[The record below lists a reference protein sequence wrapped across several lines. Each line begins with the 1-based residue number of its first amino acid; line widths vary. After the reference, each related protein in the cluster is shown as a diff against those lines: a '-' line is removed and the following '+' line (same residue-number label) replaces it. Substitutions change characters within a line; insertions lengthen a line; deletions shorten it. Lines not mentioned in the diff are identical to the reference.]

1 MYSPTDPTKEGDA
14 VAGVL
19 VGYLDAP
26 TSDIDATALNA
37 LGSAAGPTAAFPQ
50 KGQVSVKQL
59 ASPGPTPT
67 QPSHANV
74 QAKARPFAMLS
85 SQAWTGYVKDAL
97 VRELQRQ
104 EQDEHAHGNA
114 NREAELKS
122 ARQHIQQNWK

>member
-37 LGSAAGPTAAFPQ
+37 LGSAAAPKLKFPQ
-50 KGQVSVKQL
+50 TGQVSVKRIH
-59 ASPGPTPT
+59 APGPTPT

-74 QAKARPFAMLS
+74 PAMARPFATMS
-85 SQAWTGYVKDAL
+85 FQEWKEYVKDAL

-104 EQDEHAHGNA
+104 ETDEHGKGNA

-122 ARQHIQQNWK
+122 AKQHIQTNWK